1 MAKKGSTHR
10 TTEQLLAEAEAKAA
24 RLRQRQRRER
34 DRRLLLQGV
43 ALEQWAGDDPQRLEQ
58 LRAIL
63 DAGIRS
69 ERDRRFLGL
78 PTDNRQ
84 TE

>member
-1 MAKKGSTHR
+1 MAQHR
-10 TTEQLLAEAEAKAA
+10 TTEQLLAEAEAQAA

-34 DRRLLLQGV
+34 DRRLLLTGV
-43 ALEQWAGDDPQRLEQ
+43 ALEAWAGDDQERLEQ

-63 DAGIRS
+63 DEGIKA

-78 PTDNRQ
+78 PIGDRQ

>member
-1 MAKKGSTHR
+1 MGKHR
-10 TTEQLLAEAEAKAA
+10 STEQQLAEAEAKAA

-34 DRRLLLQGV
+34 DRRLLLMGV
-43 ALEQWAGDDPQRLEQ
+43 AMEQWAGDDPQRLD
-58 LRAIL
+58 AIRQML
-63 DAGIRS
+63 DAGIRG

>member
-1 MAKKGSTHR
+1 MTQPREHRST
-10 TTEQLLAEAEAKAA
+10 EELLAEAEARAA

-34 DRRLLLQGV
+34 DRRLLLVGV
-43 ALEQWAGDDPQRLEQ
+43 AMEQWVGNDQERLQQ

-63 DAGIRS
+63 DEGIKA

-78 PTDNRQ
+78 SSGNRQ